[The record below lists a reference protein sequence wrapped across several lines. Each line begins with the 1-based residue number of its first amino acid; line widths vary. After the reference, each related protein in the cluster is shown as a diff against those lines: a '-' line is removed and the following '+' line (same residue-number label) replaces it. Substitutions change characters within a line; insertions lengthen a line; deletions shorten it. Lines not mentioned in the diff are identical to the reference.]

1 MESSLAW
8 VEGTSA
14 GCTPGLGGKGS
25 LLAAVTGQTPQGNA
39 GNGQCGVQGLGTW
52 GWVSLLGLHMP

>member
-1 MESSLAW
+1 MEPSLAR

-25 LLAAVTGQTPQGNA
+25 LPAAVMGQTPQGNA
-39 GNGQCGVQGLGTW
+39 GNGQCGVQGLGLSP
-52 GWVSLLGLHMP
+52 GAAHALS